1 MIKSITFTEDFAN
14 RKKGEVWADCDYQ
27 LASHLVNVD
36 EVAIYT
42 EEVTTEEVTTK
53 TTKKGK

>member
-27 LASHLVNVD
+27 LASQLVNED
-36 EVAIYT
+36 KVAKYT
-42 EEVTTEEVTTK
+42 EAEVETK
-53 TTKKGK
+53 PSKKGK

>member
-27 LASHLVNVD
+27 LASHLVNID
-36 EVAIYT
+36 KVAVYT
-42 EEVTTEEVTTK
+42 KIEGKEPK
-53 TTKKGK
+53 TAKKGK